1 MIINL
6 CQYINCSFAQL
17 LLAWQTGGSMKKKL
31 TTTLALIIC
40 FLGGCSLS
48 ASNSDM
54 QDIVE
59 ETSGEQTD
67 MAKVPEDLPLSN
79 EKNNFEPPD
88 LKKIHISK
96 ARLYCSRE
104 EYPALYEEVQAL
116 LSQRQR
122 VLDSILGIDYDRQLN
137 MDETITDEDGRIFYR
152 FKEQGSLEDVRADL
166 ATVYTDDYINT
177 DGAWYLTSLFREEQG
192 KLYRTGGDGWAD
204 GLYNNWVLWETSDSN
219 YYIIGYTAIGALDYG
234 EMPILS
240 IWTVSQTDE
249 GLRICCEQ
257 DISFLQNIYVLP
269 DEDN

>member
-1 MIINL
+1 
-6 CQYINCSFAQL
+6 
-17 LLAWQTGGSMKKKL
+17 MKKKL

-40 FLGGCSLS
+40 FLGGCSALQSSETLS
-48 ASNSDM
+48 ASNSNV
-54 QDIVE
+54 QDIE
-59 ETSGEQTD
+59 EKTSGEQTD

-79 EKNNFEPPD
+79 EKNNLKPPD
-88 LKKIHISK
+88 LEQIHVSK

-104 EYPALYEEVQAL
+104 EYPALYEEVEAL

-122 VLDSILGIDYDRQLN
+122 VLNAILGVDYNKQLN
-137 MDETITDEDGRIFYR
+137 TDETITDENDRIFYR
-152 FKEQGSLEDVRADL
+152 FKEQRSLEDVRADL

-177 DGAWYLTSLFREEQG
+177 DGAWYLTSLFHEAQG

-204 GLYNNWVLWETSDSN
+204 GLYNNWGLWEINDTD
-219 YYIIGYTAIGALDYG
+219 YYIVGYTAIGALDYG

-240 IWTVSQTDE
+240 IWTVTRTDE

-269 DEDN
+269 DDDY